1 MDKNCL
7 YCEAKTEKGAYCR
20 YEHRLLAEHI
30 KISVIMAKKA
40 EQKFYRQYFIER
52 INIVQK
58 LVAFLPEAE
67 GQALLKKII
76 A

>member
-1 MDKNCL
+1 
-7 YCEAKTEKGAYCR
+7 
-20 YEHRLLAEHI
+20 
-30 KISVIMAKKA
+30 MAKKA